1 MKDKLLP
8 LIAIG
13 FPGAYKFFVIYF
25 LSFFATQDV
34 TDTFSQ
40 AYFWV
45 GFLVTFAGVPFSSI
59 VMGKNSDISIKQL
72 MIGIT
77 LASLL
82 VILLGYFFKLNVY
95 SIEHI
100 FILFISLITM
110 SVYEVIKTRL
120 LNTGKFNDVVISSV
134 ITVIIFLITFSLGA
148 NKEVIILVFFLALLV
163 PISLSFYFSGLYKAS
178 YFEENRK
185 LCKAYF
191 NFAIS
196 NALST
201 SIMAFLPLF
210 LIAELGDNV
219 STKMAQVFTFSTLL
233 YLLPRALLAK
243 KLPTIRTSKHPEDQ
257 VIILFYHILL
267 FVSCA
272 ITIALLVLYLLN
284 EQNTFTYFLLF
295 TGIIISQLNLPFS
308 TLLVVNNNSKTTL
321 AINFISSIYFFS
333 MASVCFYSLEQGY
346 NRANL
351 ILSAFIL
358 FQIIKL
364 FLNYKKSIGFNKS
377 QL

>member
-1 MKDKLLP
+1 
-8 LIAIG
+8 
-13 FPGAYKFFVIYF
+13 
-25 LSFFATQDV
+25 
-34 TDTFSQ
+34 
-40 AYFWV
+40 
-45 GFLVTFAGVPFSSI
+45 
-59 VMGKNSDISIKQL
+59 
-72 MIGIT
+72 
-77 LASLL
+77 
-82 VILLGYFFKLNVY
+82 
-95 SIEHI
+95 
-100 FILFISLITM
+100 M
-110 SVYEVIKTRL
+110 STYEVIKTRL
-120 LNTGKFNDVVISSV
+120 LNTGKFNEVVISSA
-134 ITVIIFLITFSLGA
+134 ITVTIFLVVFFIGA
-148 NKEVIILVFFLALLV
+148 NKEILILTFFLALLI
-163 PISLSFYFSGLYKAS
+163 PMSISFYFSGLCKDC
-178 YFEENRK
+178 YFEDNGK
-185 LCKAYF
+185 LCKAYI

-210 LIAELGDNV
+210 LIAELGENI

-243 KLPTIRTSKHPEDQ
+243 KLPAIRTSKHPEKQ

-272 ITIALLVLYLLN
+272 IAIALFVLYLLE

-321 AINFISSIYFFS
+321 SINFMSSIYFFA
-333 MASVCFYSLEQGY
+333 MASTCFYSLEQGY